1 MFRDKR
7 IAMTMMGLLIA
18 GALVAVAS
26 AQEAAP
32 GAAPA
37 ESESI
42 PTKSLLQ
49 IFHDGGVLMYPIA
62 LCSIVL
68 MVFVFE
74 RFIALR
80 RSRVIPG
87 PFVKK
92 FLEQLEEGQLDR
104 DSALKLCEENQSP
117 VSFVLTAAVK
127 KWGRTAVEVEQAI
140 IDSGER
146 VSGDLRKHL
155 RIMNGITQVSPLLGL
170 LGTVMGMISSFNAIA
185 GSQASGQRERMAEGI
200 AEALITTA
208 GGMFV
213 AIPALLA
220 YLYFV
225 GRVDRLVSELDSI
238 GQRVVD
244 VISADAVEREAASRG
259 SRKKAA

>member
-1 MFRDKR
+1 MELGEALRMR
-7 IAMTMMGLLIA
+7 ISMRLIPNTCLILL
-18 GALVAVAS
+18 ALALATS
-26 AQEAAP
+26 AAAQEAAP
-32 GAAPA
+32 A
-37 ESESI
+37 EPESI

-68 MVFVFE
+68 LVFVFE

-104 DSALKLCEENQSP
+104 DSALKLCDENQSP

-146 VSGDLRKHL
+146 VAGDLRKHL

-170 LGTVMGMISSFNAIA
+170 VGTVMGMISSFNAIA
-185 GSQASGQRERMAEGI
+185 ASQA
-200 AEALITTA
+200 
-208 GGMFV
+208 
-213 AIPALLA
+213 
-220 YLYFV
+220 
-225 GRVDRLVSELDSI
+225 
-238 GQRVVD
+238 
-244 VISADAVEREAASRG
+244 
-259 SRKKAA
+259 